1 MTRAVFGGVLV
12 MLLTGVCVGGEATV
26 DAQPQPGPEF
36 RVNQRTSGFQWGGIV
51 TVTGDGSFT
60 VFWSLEE
67 EELPLGTPTHP
78 PHLLGQRFGPSG
90 NRIGNEFT
98 LREWGGPGASVAMD
112 AAGDFVVVWGGFY
125 SLWAQRFG
133 PDGSA
138 LTNAVGVAFSY
149 DRFFLN
155 DVATA
160 PTGDFVMVWLD
171 YGTRLY
177 ASRFDED
184 ANWKGDTPLIRDL
197 PAYAASAPA
206 VAMDAD
212 RDFVVVWA
220 EGPWN
225 SSPNVVLGRRF
236 TGTGASV
243 GPEIRVS
250 TDGAAPKT
258 EVDIACT
265 QSGSFVVVWR
275 SDGQDGDGGGIF
287 GQRFNSDGRRLGPEF
302 QVNAEE
308 AGDQLDPSLS
318 VNARGDFA
326 VVWTSH
332 GQDGSDDG
340 VFLQLFDA
348 AGRRV
353 GGEPQVNVES
363 RGRQARP
370 AVAVARDGG
379 VVAVWEGP
387 PGAGDPDGIF
397 ARRFGVA
404 PSTPMPTST
413 VMGFRTGP
421 STTAPPCPNGDQA
434 DAQSDGLGDACVA
447 PDVGDTCRWICSLGA
462 HPIIGQ
468 GTVIEAGVTI
478 GGDDVNFF
486 FFFFFFFF
494 LFIFAIGSPFF
505 VFHCG
510 RRLATRR
517 PGVGGRRHADRGQGL
532 DRQPGDDR
540 RSGDRQQRHRDPR
553 GRRLDRPAG
562 RPVRGRPDR
571 RGGDRRDGGPYRVG
585 RFAIVGPAL
594 WFPPARPCHR
604 ERSSNSEQSGIEE
617 VSMRA
622 ALMVEGNFFSPPPP
636 PPPPPLFF
644 FFFFFIL
651 TRDRRQSRVADMSTC
666 PPVASMNQRTS
677 CS

>member
-1 MTRAVFGGVLV
+1 MTRAMFRGVLV
-12 MLLTGVCVGGEATV
+12 TVLTGVYLGGEATV

-51 TVTGDGSFT
+51 TVTDDGSFT
-60 VFWSLEE
+60 VFWSVQEE
-67 EELPLGTPTHP
+67 QLPLGTPTHP

-98 LREWGGPGASVAMD
+98 LREWGGAGTSVAMD

-138 LTNAVGVAFSY
+138 LTSEIGVAFSY

-160 PTGDFVMVWLD
+160 PTGEFVIVWLD

-184 ANWKGDTPLIRDL
+184 ANWLGDTPLIRDL
-197 PAYAASAPA
+197 PRYAETSPA

-212 RDFVVVWA
+212 LDFVVVWA
-220 EGPWN
+220 DGPWN

-236 TGTGASV
+236 TGTGDLV

-250 TDGAAPKT
+250 TDGAAPKAD
-258 EVDIACT
+258 VDIA
-265 QSGSFVVVWR
+265 SARNGSFVVVWS

-302 QVNAEE
+302 QVNTEE
-308 AGDQLDPSLS
+308 AGEQVDPSVS

-340 VFLQLFDA
+340 VFLQLFGA

-353 GGEPQVNVES
+353 GGETQVNVES
-363 RGRQARP
+363 RGRQSRP

-387 PGAGDPDGIF
+387 PGAGDPYGIF

-404 PSTPMPTST
+404 PLDSDADTDGDGVGDLFDNCPTNSN
-413 VMGFRTGP
+413 P
-421 STTAPPCPNGDQA
+421 DQA
-434 DAQSDGLGDACVA
+434 DAQGDGFGDACVS
-447 PDVGDTCRWICSLGA
+447 PDVVVPTGTR
-462 HPIIGQ
+462 IG
-468 GTVIEAGVTI
+468 V
-478 GGDDVNFF
+478 
-486 FFFFFFFF
+486 
-494 LFIFAIGSPFF
+494 
-505 VFHCG
+505 
-510 RRLATRR
+510 
-517 PGVGGRRHADRGQGL
+517 
-532 DRQPGDDR
+532 QPDDR
-540 RSGDRQQRHRDPR
+540 RRNHHRARCLDRRGRRDRRERPLEPRARRGRPSGDR
-553 GRRLDRPAG
+553 GLG
-562 RPVRGRPDR
+562 
-571 RGGDRRDGGPYRVG
+571 
-585 RFAIVGPAL
+585 
-594 WFPPARPCHR
+594 PARPSR
-604 ERSSNSEQSGIEE
+604 PS
-617 VSMRA
+617 
-622 ALMVEGNFFSPPPP
+622 
-636 PPPPPLFF
+636 
-644 FFFFFIL
+644 
-651 TRDRRQSRVADMSTC
+651 RQ
-666 PPVASMNQRTS
+666 
-677 CS
+677 